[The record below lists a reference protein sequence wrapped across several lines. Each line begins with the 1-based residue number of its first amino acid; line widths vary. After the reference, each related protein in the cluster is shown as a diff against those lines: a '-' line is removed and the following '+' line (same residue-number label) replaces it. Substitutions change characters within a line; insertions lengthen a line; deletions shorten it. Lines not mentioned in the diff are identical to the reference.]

1 MAYLPK
7 SLRDRVTGS
16 RLRARDSVTVA
27 PRLRDPAEAEAVAR
41 ANNAPE
47 LQVPWSVR
55 VFAAWSWRVILIL
68 VLLAIVV
75 LLLVQLKNVVIPIL
89 VAVVLTVLAQPMS
102 SFLERKLRFP
112 PILAALTTVVL
123 GVMFIVALLS
133 VASRSIMAGFSDLSA
148 KAGAGFGSLL
158 DWLAHGPLGIDQA
171 QIDGWL
177 DQLTSALQD
186 NSGMLANGALSI
198 TSSIGNIAAGTAVV
212 LFLTVFFL
220 KDGRRL
226 WVWCVRLLPRGWREP
241 VHEASIRGW
250 VTLRGYT
257 KSTILVALID
267 AIGIGVGAALLGVPL
282 ALPLALLV
290 FLGAFIPIVGA
301 FLTGS
306 VAVLV
311 ALVDKGVVTALLMF
325 GVVILVQQI
334 EGNVLQP
341 WIMSNNVALH
351 PVAVVLGVAGG
362 TYVAGITGAVFAV
375 PIMAFLNTVG
385 LYLSGHD
392 TAPALATAAT
402 RPGGPPGTL
411 DRQIRASYGYAEEP
425 DDSAA
430 GKEEAP
436 ETATMD
442 DGAAESVDR
451 AAPSSE
457 DGDVT
462 PGRA

>member
-7 SLRDRVTGS
+7 SLRDRVAES
-16 RLRARDSVTVA
+16 RLRARDSIAVA
-27 PRLRDPAEAEAVAR
+27 PRLRDPAEIEAIAQ

-47 LQVPWSVR
+47 VQVPWSLR
-55 VFAAWSWRVILIL
+55 VFAAWSWRLIAILA
-68 VLLAIVV
+68 LLAVVV
-75 LLLVQLKNVVIPIL
+75 LMLVQLKNVVIPVL
-89 VAVVLTVLAQPMS
+89 VAVVLTVLLHPLAHA
-102 SFLERKLRFP
+102 LTRKLRFP
-112 PILAALTTVVL
+112 PMLASLTTVVL
-123 GVMFIVALLS
+123 TVAFIGTLLT
-133 VASRSIMAGFSDLSA
+133 VASRSIMAGFSDLAA
-148 KAGAGFGSLL
+148 KAGDGFQSLL
-158 DWLAHGPLGIDQA
+158 DWLAQGPLGIDKA

-177 DQLTSALQD
+177 EQVTGTLQD

-198 TSSIGNIAAGTAVV
+198 TTSVGNIAAGSALV

-220 KDGRRL
+220 KDGRGL
-226 WVWCVRLLPRGWREP
+226 WIWFVRLLPRGWRTS

-267 AIGIGVGAALLGVPL
+267 AIGIGLGAVILGVPL

-306 VAVLV
+306 IAVLV
-311 ALVDKGVVTALLMF
+311 ALVDKGAVTALLMF
-325 GVVILVQQI
+325 AVVIVVQQV

-341 WIMSNNVALH
+341 WIMSNNVSLH

-362 TYVAGITGAVFAV
+362 TYIAGITGAVFSV

-392 TAPALATAAT
+392 TVPALATAAT

-411 DRQIRASYGYAEEP
+411 GRQIRSSYGYA
-425 DDSAA
+425 DL
-430 GKEEAP
+430 P
-436 ETATMD
+436 EQD
-442 DGAAESVDR
+442 DGAAEPVDS
-451 AAPSSE
+451 AAPE
-457 DGDVT
+457 GDEADVT
-462 PGRA
+462 GPGRE

>member
-7 SLRDRVTGS
+7 SLRDRVNQSRDRVRVTG
-16 RLRARDSVTVA
+16 AVA
-27 PRLRDPAEAEAVAR
+27 PRPRDPVESEAVAR

-55 VFAAWSWRVILIL
+55 LFAAWSWRVIVIL
-68 VLLAIVV
+68 ALVAVLT
-75 LLLVQLKNVVIPIL
+75 LLLVQLKNVVIPVLI
-89 VAVVLTVLAQPMS
+89 AVVLTVLLHPVSGLMM
-102 SFLERKLRFP
+102 RRLRFP
-112 PILAALTTVVL
+112 PMLASLTTVVL
-123 GVMFIVALLS
+123 ALALIVTLLS
-133 VASRSIMAGFSDLSA
+133 VASRSILAGFSDLAS
-148 KAGAGFGSLL
+148 KAEAGFQSLL
-158 DWLAHGPLGIDQA
+158 DWLAAGPLGIDQG
-171 QIDGWL
+171 QIDSWL
-177 DQLTSALQD
+177 DQLTGALQD
-186 NSGMLANGALSI
+186 NSGMLASGALSI
-198 TSSIGNIAAGTAVV
+198 TTSIGNIAAGTAIVV
-212 LFLTVFFL
+212 FLTIFFL

-226 WVWCVRLLPRGWREP
+226 WIWCVRLLPKIWQRP
-241 VHEASIRGW
+241 IHEASIRGW

-267 AIGIGVGAALLGVPL
+267 AVGIGVGAAILGVPL

-306 VAVLV
+306 IAVLV

-325 GVVILVQQI
+325 AVVILVQQI

-392 TAPALATAAT
+392 TVPSLATSPT

-411 DRQIRASYGYAEEP
+411 DRQIRASYGYRDEEKV
-425 DDSAA
+425 DDDAA
-430 GKEEAP
+430 ATQEVAAASDGEESGEA
-436 ETATMD
+436 TA
-442 DGAAESVDR
+442 
-451 AAPSSE
+451 
-457 DGDVT
+457 
-462 PGRA
+462 PGRE